1 MQMLFNKSRS
11 FIKILVMMMILVSG
25 VLLLSACSGGT
36 SADGTWKVDRI
47 VVDNVTIKSTDTDK
61 KGQDSAFKNVIILNK
76 DKTGKVTMG
85 SEAEVS
91 ATWKQENSAIT
102 ITYDNKDYA
111 YILSGTELTKTDGTT
126 KIFYKKS

>member
-1 MQMLFNKSRS
+1 MQKILNKSGIWAR
-11 FIKILVMMMILVSG
+11 LVIAMMIVCCVG
-25 VLLLSACSGGT
+25 LLTACAGGT
-36 SADGTWKVDRI
+36 SPDGTWKVDRI

-61 KGQDSAFKNVIILNK
+61 KGQDNAFKNVIILNA

-85 SEAEVS
+85 TNAEVS

-102 ITYDNKDYA
+102 ITYGGSDYN

>member
-1 MQMLFNKSRS
+1 MQKNL
-11 FIKILVMMMILVSG
+11 IKNTAFARILA
-25 VLLLSACSGGT
+25 VLLVVASVLVVFSACGGGT
-36 SADGTWKVDRI
+36 SPDGTWKVDKI
-47 VVDNVTIKSTDTDK
+47 VVDNVTIKASDTDK
-61 KGQDSAFKNVIILNK
+61 KGYDDVFKNVIILNK

-85 SEAEVS
+85 TSAEVS

-102 ITYDNKDYA
+102 ITYGGKDYG

>member
-1 MQMLFNKSRS
+1 MQKFLNKSVNLTR
-11 FIKILVMMMILVSG
+11 FVVAMMLVACSVVIF
-25 VLLLSACSGGT
+25 SACAGGT
-36 SADGTWKVDRI
+36 SPDGTWKVDRI

-61 KGQDSAFKNVIILNK
+61 KGQDNVFKNVIILNA

-85 SEAEVS
+85 TNAEVS

-102 ITYDNKDYA
+102 ITYGGSDEN